1 MKDVNSSITQ
11 VYYEAINNLS
21 IPVYEGEEPD
31 NIKDK
36 LYCVISDISSRE
48 TSKKN
53 TSDLNLSVQI
63 RINSWEFKYNNS
75 KLVNEA
81 ANSILQAI
89 KPFPNSIL
97 DISSF
102 GLQMLNLT
110 LQSDIT
116 DRFGEL
122 AGRVYISRILTFK
135 QDIFVIS

>member
-11 VYYEAINNLS
+11 VYYELINNLS
-21 IPVYEGEEPD
+21 IPVHEGEEPD
-31 NIKDK
+31 NVKEK

-48 TSKKN
+48 TSTKN
-53 TSDLNLSVQI
+53 TSDLSYTVQI
-63 RINSWEFKYNNS
+63 RINSWEYKYNNS
-75 KLVNEA
+75 KSVNETA
-81 ANSILQAI
+81 DLILQEI
-89 KPFPNSIL
+89 KPFPNSVL

-135 QDIFVIS
+135 QDIFVI